1 MKILVILEAFDTI
14 TSEQDVM
21 RLRQTVG
28 EKMQELTSSGK
39 LIETGNFVDA
49 RAGFFLLDVDSS
61 TELFELLFP
70 LHDFGHIET
79 HPIQSW
85 EELGESFK
93 KLGSK

>member
-1 MKILVILEAFDTI
+1 MRILVILKAFDTI
-14 TSEQDVM
+14 ISEQEVM

-28 EKMQELTSSGK
+28 EKMQELTNSSK

-49 RAGFFLLDVDSS
+49 RAGFFLLDVASS
-61 TELFELLFP
+61 TELWELLFP

-85 EELGESFK
+85 EELGEGFK
-93 KLGSK
+93 KLGPK